1 MMSAVLN
8 GLQWVL
14 EDSQRREGGVSKAVA
29 NMSFGGGK
37 SMALNQ
43 AVKSLVDEGLV
54 VVVAAGGNSVG
65 RIYPFCV
72 GGILVLA

>member
-54 VVVAAGGNSVG
+54 VVAAGGNSVG